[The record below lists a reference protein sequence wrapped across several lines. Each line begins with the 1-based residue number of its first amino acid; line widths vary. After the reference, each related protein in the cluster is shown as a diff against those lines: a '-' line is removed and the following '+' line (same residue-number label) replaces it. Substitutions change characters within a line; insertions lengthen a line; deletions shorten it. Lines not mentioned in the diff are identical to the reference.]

1 MTSSPIADV
10 PMNKPSD
17 RPPILSFLL
26 LFIGLLFAAL
36 SLARLSSGP
45 EPSEAPVASA
55 TASTATATA
64 TATTPDARASSGA
77 PSTGTATPAR

>member
-17 RPPILSFLL
+17 RPPILAFLL

-36 SLARLSSGP
+36 SLARLSSDP
-45 EPSEAPVASA
+45 ESSEAPVASA
-55 TASTATATA
+55 TAGTVA
-64 TATTPDARASSGA
+64 TPDARASSGA
-77 PSTGTATPAR
+77 QATGTTVPAR